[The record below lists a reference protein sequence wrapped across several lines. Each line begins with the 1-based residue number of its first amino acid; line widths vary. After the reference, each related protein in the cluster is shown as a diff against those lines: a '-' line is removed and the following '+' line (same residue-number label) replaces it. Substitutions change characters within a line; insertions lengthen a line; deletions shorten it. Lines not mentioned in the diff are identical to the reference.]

1 MRTFISIHPDE
12 EAVHKI
18 SLIQKNLKEKLQA
31 VGEDKFNA
39 LKWETVDK
47 FHMTLFFIGETEKN
61 ISEQIGNSLSKIDT
75 GFSEFEIWTGNI
87 GAFPNLR
94 FPRVVILEMIEKDGK
109 LVRLVEEIRKEM
121 MEFGLIEDKPF
132 RPHITLARVRRD
144 RKINLTG
151 VIEASGNPIKF
162 SVNSFCLY
170 QSILQPSGSVYKKLK
185 EFRFR
190 ASNG

>member
-18 SLIQKNLKEKLQA
+18 SLIQKQLKEKLQA
-31 VGEDKFNA
+31 VGDDKFHS

-61 ISEQIGNSLSKIDT
+61 ISEQIGSRLSQIETDFCEIKIC
-75 GFSEFEIWTGNI
+75 TGNI
-87 GAFPNLR
+87 SAFPNLR
-94 FPRVVILEMIEKDGK
+94 FPRVVIIEMVEKDGK
-109 LVRLVEEIRKEM
+109 LVRLVAEIRKAM
-121 MEFGLIEDKPF
+121 SEFNLSEEKPF

-185 EFRFR
+185 EFRFG
-190 ASNG
+190 AANG

>member
-12 EAVHKI
+12 EAIHKI
-18 SLIQKNLKEKLQA
+18 SLIQKHLKEKLQA
-31 VGEDKFNA
+31 IGEDKFNA

-61 ISEQIGNSLSKIDT
+61 ISEQMSDRLSQIEMN
-75 GFSEFEIWTGNI
+75 FSEIKFCTGNI
-87 GAFPNLR
+87 SAFPNLR
-94 FPRVVILEMIEKDGK
+94 FPRVVILEMIEKDSK

-144 RKINLTG
+144 KKINLAGMTT
-151 VIEASGNPIKF
+151 AFGNPIEF
-162 SVNSFCLY
+162 TVNSFCLY

>member
-12 EAVHKI
+12 EAIHKI
-18 SLIQKNLKEKLQA
+18 SLIQKHLKEKLQA
-31 VGEDKFNA
+31 IGEDKFNA

-61 ISEQIGNSLSKIDT
+61 ISEQMSDRLSQIEMI
-75 GFSEFEIWTGNI
+75 FSEIKFCTGNI
-87 GAFPNLR
+87 SAFPNLR

-109 LVRLVEEIRKEM
+109 LVRLVEEIRKAM
-121 MEFGLIEDKPF
+121 IEFGLSDDKPF

-151 VIEASGNPIKF
+151 MIEAFGNPIEF
-162 SVNSFCLY
+162 LVNSFCLY

-185 EFRFR
+185 EFRFG
-190 ASNG
+190 AANG

>member
-61 ISEQIGNSLSKIDT
+61 ISEQIGNRLSNIETD
-75 GFSEFEIWTGNI
+75 FSEIKICSDNI

-94 FPRVVILEMIEKDGK
+94 FPRVVIIEMVEKDGK
-109 LVRLVEEIRKEM
+109 LNWLVEEIRKAM
-121 MEFGLIEDKPF
+121 SEFNLSEEKPF

-170 QSILQPSGSVYKKLK
+170 QSILQPSGSVYKKLN
-185 EFRFR
+185 EFRFG